1 MSFLK
6 QVEMVGKDIQILM
19 VEDSPSDAE
28 LAIQAFKE
36 SRLLNVLNIVDNGQ
50 SAIDYLGGTGEYGD
64 RVLPDLIL
72 LDLNLPVKNGHEV
85 LAEIKKDDT
94 LKRIPV
100 IVLTTSDNDKDVLES
115 YKLHASAYITKP
127 VDFDKFIGVI
137 KDIQNFYFVVAKIP
151 NQHERD

>member
-1 MSFLK
+1 
-6 QVEMVGKDIQILM
+6 MVGKDIQILM

-28 LAIQAFKE
+28 LAVQAFKE
-36 SRLLNVLNIVDNGQ
+36 SKLLNVLNIVDNGQ
-50 SAIDYLGGTGEYGD
+50 SSLDYLFGEGEYAD
-64 RVLPDLIL
+64 RIIPDLIL

-85 LAEIKKDDT
+85 LIEIKKNDK

-100 IVLTTSDNDKDVLES
+100 IVLTTSDNEKDILDS
-115 YKLHASAYITKP
+115 YQLQASAYITKP

-151 NQHERD
+151 HQK

>member
-19 VEDSPSDAE
+19 VEDSLSDAE

-50 SAIDYLGGTGEYGD
+50 SALDYLFGEGQYAD
-64 RVLPDLIL
+64 RIIPDLIL

-85 LAEIKKDDT
+85 LNEIKKNDK

-100 IVLTTSDNDKDVLES
+100 IVLTTSDNEKDILDS
-115 YKLHASAYITKP
+115 YQLQASAYITKP

-151 NQHERD
+151 HQK